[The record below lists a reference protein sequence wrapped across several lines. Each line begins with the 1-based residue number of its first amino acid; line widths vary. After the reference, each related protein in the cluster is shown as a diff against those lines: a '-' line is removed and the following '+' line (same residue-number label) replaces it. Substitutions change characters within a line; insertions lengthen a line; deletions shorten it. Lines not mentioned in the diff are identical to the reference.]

1 MRNLNTL
8 FLSAFFLLCAL
19 QSSAQFVQERSISD
33 DESGVANQ
41 MMQLAVFDDRSN
53 APLPA
58 TVRVRGLN
66 PRKTVDFENIVDTT
80 FTIKT
85 YRLYSVTCIKPGY
98 MYYAEKFWPEE
109 KAVHTQEVR
118 LKPLATGLK
127 TDIRDI
133 VFLGDKTEIYHK
145 SKPALDELIEFLN
158 LNKTMRIA
166 VIGHVNG
173 PDNDRA
179 ERVYRKAS
187 LERAQA
193 VVDYLV
199 AAGIAAER
207 LEAVGNGN
215 QEMIYAD
222 PQTEWQNEANRRI
235 EIEILSL

>member
-1 MRNLNTL
+1 
-8 FLSAFFLLCAL
+8 
-19 QSSAQFVQERSISD
+19 
-33 DESGVANQ
+33 
-41 MMQLAVFDDRSN
+41 
-53 APLPA
+53 
-58 TVRVRGLN
+58 
-66 PRKTVDFENIVDTT
+66 
-80 FTIKT
+80 
-85 YRLYSVTCIKPGY
+85 

>member
-1 MRNLNTL
+1 
-8 FLSAFFLLCAL
+8 
-19 QSSAQFVQERSISD
+19 
-33 DESGVANQ
+33 
-41 MMQLAVFDDRSN
+41 
-53 APLPA
+53 
-58 TVRVRGLN
+58 
-66 PRKTVDFENIVDTT
+66 
-80 FTIKT
+80 
-85 YRLYSVTCIKPGY
+85 

-145 SKPALDELIEFLN
+145 SKPALDELIEFLT
-158 LNKTMRIA
+158 LNKSVRIA

-173 PDNDRA
+173 PDNDRS

-187 LERAQA
+187 IERAQA

-199 AAGIAAER
+199 GAGIDPER
-207 LEAVGNGN
+207 LEAVGKGN
-215 QEMIYAD
+215 TEMIYAD

>member
-1 MRNLNTL
+1 MRNLITL
-8 FLSAFFLLCAL
+8 FLGILFLLGTT
-19 QSSAQFVQERSISD
+19 SVSAQFVQERSI
-33 DESGVANQ
+33 DENEPSIANQ

-53 APLPA
+53 KPMTA
-58 TVRVRGLN
+58 TIRVRGLN

-80 FTIKT
+80 FVIKT
-85 YRLYSVTCIKPGY
+85 YRLYSVTCVKPGY

-145 SKPALDELIEFLN
+145 SKPALDELIEFLT
-158 LNKTMRIA
+158 LNKSVRIA

-173 PDNDRA
+173 PDNDRS

-199 AAGIAAER
+199 GAGIAPER
-207 LEAVGNGN
+207 LEAVGKGN
-215 QEMIYAD
+215 TEMIYAD